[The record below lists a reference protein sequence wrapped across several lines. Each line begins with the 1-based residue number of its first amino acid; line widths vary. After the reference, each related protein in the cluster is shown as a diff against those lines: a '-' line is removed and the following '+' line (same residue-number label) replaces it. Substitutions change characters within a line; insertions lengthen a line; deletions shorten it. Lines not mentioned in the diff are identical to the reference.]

1 MADKKWEEKMYESRE
16 EREQIGRQTNAR
28 SAQGEKSESAGGSE
42 RVLTASIELELSDEE
57 IRKRVG
63 SGNFDS
69 AKDDRQSNS
78 INS

>member
-1 MADKKWEEKMYESRE
+1 MADKKWEEKTYESRE

-28 SAQGEKSESAGGSE
+28 FAQGEKSEMEDGAE
-42 RVLTASIELELSDEE
+42 RIPTSPVDRVLSDEE

-69 AKDDRQSNS
+69 AKNDRQTNS